1 MGTYRLLLVCF
12 FLLSASS
19 AQQPQQQLFK
29 VEGTVVNSAT
39 GKPLPRVLVQ
49 VYGRSLLTGP
59 EGEFAFA
66 GMPAGRATATLS
78 KPGYFGPVA
87 SQWPQG
93 PSNNIIDI
101 GPDTGKIVL
110 KLAPE
115 AVISGRVTGQ
125 DDEPLEGA
133 GIQVLTFR
141 WIDGRQLLMP
151 VGGGRTDEDG
161 SFRMAG
167 LPAGRYQVA
176 VKAGN
181 VTRRVLGAQTP
192 KAPEVYPAVVYH
204 PGTADLAAAASVD
217 LVPGQ
222 KIEMPFSLAL
232 SPAYKLAGK
241 VVVAGEWKQINGPMI
256 VDSLGQVLFTPDQ
269 FDAASGAFEFR
280 AVPAGTYSMR
290 VGGNDPQNRYRF
302 SDHKVTVSSSV
313 SNLRFSL
320 RPGVNIV
327 VVTRTDFSK
336 PHQQGGV
343 CTWNE
348 PGGEMHPSD
357 CSDYP
362 PAGVELISVESVPLR
377 FSTEF
382 HPVKDPSDYAVNAV
396 APGKYMVR
404 VQPRFGGYV
413 QSARSGNLDLLH
425 EVLTV
430 PEEGTV
436 APIEVVLRD
445 DPGTLRVALHG
456 AKPGQQATVLA
467 LPADSPALS
476 ASTTRTIINGLGG
489 GDAEVYATLAPGNYK
504 ILAFDSLD
512 GLVLEDPEVLAK
524 YTSKAAN
531 VTVTA
536 NGNASVMV
544 EVIRSRDGE

>member
-12 FLLSASS
+12 FLLAASP

-29 VEGTVVNSAT
+29 VEGTVVNSVS

-59 EGEFAFA
+59 EGEFSFA

-101 GPDTGKIVL
+101 GPDAGKITL

-161 SFRMAG
+161 NFRMAG

-176 VKAGN
+176 VKAGT

-204 PGTADLAAAASVD
+204 PGTADLAAAAAVD

-222 KIEMPFSLAL
+222 KMEMQFSLAL

-256 VDSLGQVLFTPDQ
+256 VDSLDQVLFTPDQ

-280 AVPAGTYSMR
+280 AVPAGAYAIR

-302 SDHKVTVSSSV
+302 SDRKITVSASV
-313 SNLRFSL
+313 SNLRLSL
-320 RPGVNIV
+320 QPGVTIPV
-327 VVTRTDFSK
+327 MTRTEFSK
-336 PHQQGGV
+336 PHQPKGS
-343 CTWNE
+343 CAWSD
-348 PGGEMHPSD
+348 GGEVHQSD

-362 PAGVELISVESVPLR
+362 PARVELVSIDSLRLR
-377 FSTEF
+377 FSTEYR
-382 HPVKDPSDYAVNAV
+382 PVKDPADYAVYAV
-396 APGKYMVR
+396 APGKYTVR
-404 VQPRFGGYV
+404 VQPGLAGYV
-413 QSARSGNLDLLH
+413 QSVRSGNLDLLH

-445 DPGTLRVALHG
+445 DPGTLKVAVHG
-456 AKPGQQATVLA
+456 AKPGQQATILA
-467 LPADSPALS
+467 LPEDALALS
-476 ASTTRTIINGLGG
+476 PNTTRTIINGVGG
-489 GDAEVYATLAPGNYK
+489 SDLEVYATLAPGNYK
-504 ILAFDSLD
+504 VLAFDSLD
-512 GLVLEDPEVLAK
+512 GLVLDDPEVLAK

-544 EVIRSRDGE
+544 ELIRNGGGE